1 MSAVKQMRQEVKKYI
16 DKADDTT
23 VKMVYAMLEAKQE
36 DDWWEKI
43 PADVQKEIDEEL
55 AELDKGKGI
64 PHEVVMKKYSNSL
77 QDSLVNTCFK
87 NLHQQYRIS

>member
-1 MSAVKQMRQEVKKYI
+1 MSAVKQMRLEVKKYI

-36 DDWWEKI
+36 DDWWDKI
-43 PADVQKEIDEEL
+43 PTDVQKEIDAAL

-64 PHEVVMKKYSNSL
+64 PHEVVMKNIKEKYPFL
-77 QDSLVNTCFK
+77 K
-87 NLHQQYRIS
+87 